1 MALPARPLLLCSVM
15 TARPRI
21 LFLLAAGLTAASCAA
36 PTAPGEHGELVE
48 AKARWHAQG
57 SDSYS
62 FELNRGCFCVLGGRR
77 LTVTV
82 RDGAVVGADYLDSGG
97 PVDKALLTYVPTVPD
112 LFDLIQDALDRKVA
126 WFSADYDP
134 TYGYP
139 TRIEVDYSADAVDD
153 EIAITARDLQVLRS
167 FSPPAP

>member
-1 MALPARPLLLCSVM
+1 MTALFRTLLL
-15 TARPRI
+15 
-21 LFLLAAGLTAASCAA
+21 LAGALTAASCAA

-48 AKARWHAQG
+48 AKARWRAQG
-57 SDSYS
+57 SNSYS

-82 RDGAVVGADYLDSGG
+82 RDGGVVGADYLDSGG
-97 PVDKALLTYVPTVPD
+97 GPVDTALLTYVPTVPD

-139 TRIEVDYSADAVDD
+139 TRIEIDYSANVADD
-153 EIAITARDLQVLRS
+153 EIAITARDLQILRN
-167 FSPPAP
+167 FAPPAP